1 MARMQAHDLEA
12 FCATCPSAE
21 EVTSVLQTAGFAL
34 VFHMDTVSSA
44 CKEVPQLPAQYH
56 YRDQH
61 GNEVIYLAGPDRDP
75 DGVPL
80 PEHASR
86 FWMYPGAD
94 AGAAGR
100 VAQVLAVKWSLA
112 WQMESPPRQD
122 VA

>member
-1 MARMQAHDLEA
+1 MARMQAHDPEA

-44 CKEVPQLPAQYH
+44 CAEVPQLPAQYH
-56 YRDQH
+56 YRDQR
-61 GNEVIYLAGPDRDP
+61 GNEVIYLAGLDRDP

-80 PEHASR
+80 TKHASR
-86 FWMYPGAD
+86 FWLHPGAD
-94 AGAAGR
+94 AGAARR
-100 VAQVLAVKWSLA
+100 VAQVLTGKWSLA
-112 WQMESPPRQD
+112 WQVESSVSQD